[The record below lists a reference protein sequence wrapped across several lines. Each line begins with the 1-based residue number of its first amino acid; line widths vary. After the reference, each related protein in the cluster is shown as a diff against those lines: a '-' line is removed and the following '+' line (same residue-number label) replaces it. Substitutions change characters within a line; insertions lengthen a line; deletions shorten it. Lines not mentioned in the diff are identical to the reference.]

1 MDRRIPK
8 AFWGIA
14 TLSEEKGESAGKTEE
29 CDLPGTK

>member
-14 TLSEEKGESAGKTEE
+14 TLSEEKGESAAEAE
-29 CDLPGTK
+29 QE